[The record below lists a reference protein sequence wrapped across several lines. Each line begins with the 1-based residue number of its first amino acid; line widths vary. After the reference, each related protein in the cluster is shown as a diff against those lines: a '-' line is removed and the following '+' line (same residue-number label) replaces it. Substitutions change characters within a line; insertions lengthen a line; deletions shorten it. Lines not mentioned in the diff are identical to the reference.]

1 MHLKLS
7 LIADAFSSAVLSLG
21 ADRTVH
27 LLPHSFHAEILHA
40 APDLLF
46 VESAWQG
53 QDNAWQGKLAP
64 PSREILACLQLCKA
78 RGIPTVFWNKEDPVH
93 FGTFLPLARHFDHVF
108 TTDIDC
114 IPRYKKALGHDRV
127 SLLPFAAQPDLQHPL
142 PSMQRKAAFSFAG
155 SWYQRYPE
163 RQRDFAELARAVSAI
178 GPLEIF
184 DRNFGSEKT
193 ETRFPDEYAPLIKG
207 SLPFEQI
214 ENAYKGYRFAL
225 NVNTVKQSQSMFA
238 RRVFELMASNTLIV
252 SNESCGMRLLFG
264 DLVIAADDSAT
275 LQEKLRPLWNDETCY
290 RKHRLMALRTVLREH
305 TYGHRLEYIQARI
318 EGKRWQPE
326 RPAIL
331 VLAVADSLEAEQ
343 QIVANVVRQQYPC
356 HTLLLRCYGRDPG
369 FQTGLPGSSI
379 TCFSDKASCLTAA
392 REALRE
398 TPWLALLVAEDIY
411 GPYYLTDLV
420 QARHYSDATAF
431 GKVACHVAHQHT
443 CTLEQDGS
451 QYLPTPRLA
460 ARAALLRSESLP
472 AGWLENC
479 LDDPANMWLDW
490 PDMLAID
497 EFHYCRTGARLP
509 ASEVLE
515 RIGDLPLA
523 DTGLS
528 LADDILPVAER
539 LTAADYRPPVVAET
553 ALQVT
558 ASTLYEWL
566 APRLPESVTL
576 ELQSDYLLIHSRLAE
591 QEHANLYA
599 APRFSRSELNLQDN
613 NQMRLLVEHDL
624 AELKTVFEYQD
635 ADRCKTG
642 HTMNSAGAAYSLL
655 LPDDCHFLRFALRL
669 QGAGTARIQA
679 LVLGNT
685 IDPPAVLLGRRIH
698 SSTPDAE
705 EHPITSQPT
714 GASSMSLTSRAKAAF
729 YAGQYPLAV
738 DLYQRAIAE
747 QPELAHL
754 YLFNLNMARKKLGLE
769 PLLERALS
777 VTPSQQPSPANLASH
792 ATASNG
798 LVMLEDLYRQVA
810 RATHAL
816 PTMGQSQLPL
826 VSVLMTSYNVADY
839 IEEAVTSVLRQTW
852 PNLELIVVDD
862 ASTDAT
868 WSILQRLQRSV
879 GNLRCRRLNSN
890 LGTYFAKNHALQ
902 LARGEFIFLQD
913 GDDLCHPER
922 IRLGMQ
928 QLMQPNVVCVRGA
941 YSRVLFPSG
950 QVLPVNGMVSKLGLI
965 TLGLR
970 RQVFDEIGFFNC
982 TSKASDEEF
991 YQRLNAW
998 VAHKGREVR
1007 NLELPLYYNT
1017 LREGSLF
1024 ADMITNDP
1032 AVDGTIEQRPSASRA
1047 NYVEAFTRQHDEL
1060 GVERFREFFRYPV
1073 IRDLIPV
1080 MPDMSYLA
1088 NPAQPV
1094 VASLCSIPERAEL
1107 LRQTLASLAPQVDAL
1122 HVYLDRYESIPDFVR
1137 DCHPQVQVYL
1147 SHEYPGLRD
1156 NGKFLGFAAQSGDC
1170 YYFTADDDI
1179 LYPPD
1184 YVATMIRRIEH
1195 YGREAV
1201 IGVHGVLIP
1210 EEAEGYFSVY
1220 RKVLMF
1226 KRELEHDALVN
1237 NLGTGTVAFHS
1248 TLLRG
1253 LELEHFRE
1261 SGMADLYLS
1270 VFCKQRNIP
1279 MIAIA
1284 RPDDWLQELPSPNTS
1299 LYHEFRQADNQQSVL
1314 ICTHKPWG
1322 YAAIRLAVAGA
1333 AQRANRTEVGQR
1345 LEELVPQLH
1354 PCLR

>member
-1 MHLKLS
+1 M
-7 LIADAFSSAVLSLG
+7 
-21 ADRTVH
+21 
-27 LLPHSFHAEILHA
+27 LHGT
-40 APDLLF
+40 PSLLF

-53 QDNAWQGKLAP
+53 QYNAWQGKLAP
-64 PSREILACLQLCKA
+64 PSPEILECIRLCKTQY
-78 RGIPTVFWNKEDPVH
+78 IPTVFWNKEDPVH

-127 SLLPFAAQPDLQHPL
+127 SLLPFAAQPALQHPL

-155 SWYQRYPE
+155 SWYQRYPQ
-163 RQRDFAELARAVSAI
+163 RQRDFAELAGAVSAI

-193 ETRFPDEYAPLIKG
+193 ENRFPDKYAPLIKG
-207 SLPFEQI
+207 FLPFAQI

-225 NVNTVKQSQSMFA
+225 NINTVKQSQSMFA
-238 RRVFELMASNTLIV
+238 RRVFELMASNTLVV
-252 SNESCGMRLLFG
+252 SNESRGMRLMFG
-264 DLVIAADDSAT
+264 DLIIAADDSAA
-275 LQEKLRPLWNDETCY
+275 LQEKLRPAWNDEIYY
-290 RKHRLMALRTVLREH
+290 RKHRLMALRAVLREH

-318 EGKRWQPE
+318 ENKRWQPE
-326 RPAIL
+326 LPSIL
-331 VLAVADSLEAEQ
+331 ILAVADSLEAEQ
-343 QIVANVVRQQYPC
+343 QIIANVVRQQYPC
-356 HTLLLRCYGRDPG
+356 RALLLRGYNRDPG
-369 FQTGLPGSSI
+369 FQTGLPRSNI
-379 TCFSDKASCLTAA
+379 DCFFDKDDCLTAA
-392 REALRE
+392 REALCE
-398 TPWLALLVAEDIY
+398 TPWLAFFAAEDVY
-411 GPYYLTDLV
+411 GPHYLTDLV

-460 ARAALLRSESLP
+460 ARAALLRSETLP
-472 AGWLENC
+472 AGWLKTC
-479 LDDPANMWLDW
+479 LDDPNMWLAW
-490 PDMLAID
+490 PNMLAID
-497 EFHYCRTGARLP
+497 EFQYCRNGAHLP

-515 RIGDLPLA
+515 RIGDLPIV

-528 LADDILPVAER
+528 LADDILPVAEG
-539 LTAADYRPPVVAET
+539 LTAADYRAPVVANT

-566 APRLPESVTL
+566 APQLPESVTL
-576 ELQSDYLLIHSRLAE
+576 ELRRDCLLIHSRLAE
-591 QEHANLYA
+591 QEYANLYA

-613 NQMRLLVEHDL
+613 NEMHLLVEHDL

-635 ADRCKTG
+635 EDRRKTG
-642 HTMNSAGAAYSLL
+642 HTMNSAGSAYFLL

-669 QGAGTARIQA
+669 LGPGTAHIKSM
-679 LVLGNT
+679 VLGKT
-685 IDPPAVLLGRRIH
+685 IDPPAVLLGRHIH

-705 EHPITSQPT
+705 EHPIISQST
-714 GASSMSLTSRAKAAF
+714 GISSMSLTSRAKAAF

-738 DLYQRAIAE
+738 DLYQRAIVE
-747 QPELAHL
+747 QPELAYL
-754 YLFNLNMARKKLGLE
+754 YLFNLNMARKKIGLE
-769 PLLERALS
+769 PLSEQTLS
-777 VTPSQQPSPANLASH
+777 GTPTQLPSLANPLSH
-792 ATASNG
+792 TSSNNG

-810 RATHAL
+810 RAIHVL
-816 PTMGQSQLPL
+816 PRLDQPQLPL
-826 VSVLMTSYNVADY
+826 VSVLMTSHNVADY
-839 IEEAVTSVLRQTW
+839 IEEAVTSVLCQSW
-852 PNLELIVVDD
+852 PHLELIVVDD

-868 WSILQRLQRSV
+868 WTILQRLQKSV

-902 LARGEFIFLQD
+902 LARGEFIFFQD

-928 QLMQPNVVCVRGA
+928 HLMQANVVCVRGA

-965 TLGLR
+965 TLGVR
-970 RQVFDEIGFFNC
+970 RQVFDDIGFFNC

-991 YQRLNAW
+991 FQRLNAW
-998 VAHKGREVR
+998 VAHKGKEVR

-1047 NYVEAFTRQHDEL
+1047 NYVEAFTRQHHEL
-1060 GVERFREFFRYPV
+1060 GVERFRDFFRYPV

-1080 MPDMSYLA
+1080 MPDMSYLT
-1088 NPAQPV
+1088 NPTQPV
-1094 VASLCSIPERAEL
+1094 IVSLCSIPERAEL

-1147 SHEYPGLRD
+1147 SHDYPGLRD
-1156 NGKFLGFAAQSGDC
+1156 NGKFLAFAAQTGDC

-1184 YVATMIRRIEH
+1184 YVASMIRRIEH

-1201 IGVHGVLIP
+1201 IGVHGVLLP

-1237 NLGTGTVAFHS
+1237 NLGSGTVAFHS

-1253 LELEHFRE
+1253 LELEHFQE

-1299 LYHEFRQADNQQSVL
+1299 LYQEFSKADVQQSLL
-1314 ICTHKPWG
+1314 IRTHKPWG
-1322 YAAIRLAVAGA
+1322 YAAIRQAVAGA
-1333 AQRANRTEVGQR
+1333 AQRANGTEVGQR
-1345 LEELVPQLH
+1345 LEALVPQLH
-1354 PCLR
+1354 LCLR